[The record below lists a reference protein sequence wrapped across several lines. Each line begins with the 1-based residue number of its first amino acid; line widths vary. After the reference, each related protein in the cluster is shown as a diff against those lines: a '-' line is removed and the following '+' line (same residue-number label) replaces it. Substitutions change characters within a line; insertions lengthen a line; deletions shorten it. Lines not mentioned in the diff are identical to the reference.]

1 MASGVVG
8 IVRHLPAGSPSIF
21 YCIHNLVEKA
31 DRLCAEVLTNDA
43 DAWKKL
49 QADTE
54 PCKRLLDLLFHI
66 VFLVDIQVCYFL
78 ISYIS

>member
-21 YCIHNLVEKA
+21 YCINSLVDKA
-31 DRLCAEVLTNDA
+31 DGLCTEVFANDA

-49 QADTE
+49 QGEPE
-54 PCKRLLDLLFHI
+54 PCKKLLDLLLHT
-66 VFLVDIQVCYFL
+66 VFFVDIQVCYLFN
-78 ISYIS
+78 YYN